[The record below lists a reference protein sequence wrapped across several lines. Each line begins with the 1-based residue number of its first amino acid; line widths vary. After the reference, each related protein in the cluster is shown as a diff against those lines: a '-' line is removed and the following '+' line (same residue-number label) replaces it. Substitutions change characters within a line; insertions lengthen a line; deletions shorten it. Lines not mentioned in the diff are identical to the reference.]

1 MSELHMSYSDLET
14 MPMEYI
20 EWFYRKDYYEK
31 NRDQNSEN
39 AVSGLR

>member
-1 MSELHMSYSDLET
+1 MSYSDLEN

-31 NRDQNSEN
+31 NKDQEAQN
-39 AVSGLR
+39 AVNNMG

>member
-1 MSELHMSYSDLET
+1 MSYSDLEN

-31 NRDQNSEN
+31 NKDQETQN
-39 AVSGLR
+39 AVNNMG

>member
-1 MSELHMSYSDLET
+1 MHLSYGDLET

-31 NRDQNSEN
+31 SKDQESEGT
-39 AVSGLR
+39 VTGME

>member
-1 MSELHMSYSDLET
+1 MTEVNMSYGDLES

-31 NRDQNSEN
+31 NKDQNSEN
-39 AVSGLR
+39 AVAGLQ